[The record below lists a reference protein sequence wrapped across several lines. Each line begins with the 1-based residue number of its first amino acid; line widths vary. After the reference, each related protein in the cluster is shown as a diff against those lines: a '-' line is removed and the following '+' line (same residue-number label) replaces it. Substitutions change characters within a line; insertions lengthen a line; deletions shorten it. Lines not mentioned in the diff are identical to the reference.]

1 MSKTNLNTI
10 LEKSAKLY
18 AGNGFENFTIRKLA
32 KQIPIS
38 PSVIYHYFKDE
49 EQLLISMFDYLN
61 KDLGRKRAMLEQP
74 KSAKQMLKQRI
85 EFQLD
90 NQEEIVAVLK
100 YYLANRNKF
109 PKFKNGFVPDK
120 SALHIEEVLRFGSKT
135 KEFYVRNL
143 EDDAKVITHAI
154 NGFLLEYYPYF
165 PQGNEKK
172 QLVNRIYNF
181 LIRALKGCEKK

>member
-181 LIRALKGCEKK
+181 LIRALKGGEKK